1 MDRMTGEN
9 SRISGIGGK
18 YKKGALIVFAF
29 FGIIFI
35 GLILIDGTE
44 IAVQIGDNDRMSP
57 PEMFEARDMIAKR
70 GFENKNGIISV
81 QGNGKASSEPNT
93 VLISLEIIV
102 EDEDLNDASSESS
115 KIYRSLISSLKRIGI
130 EEENIE
136 TNYYNVN
143 PMYAY
148 PENESPRIDGYRV
161 VHSINVKSTVKDYDE
176 LGKESGK
183 IVDTAIKAGVISVGN
198 IQFVLDEES
207 EEKLQEEAL
216 IDAIQDAKRKGEYM
230 ANELDIKLGEVK
242 SISEGAYTA
251 NQDMMSLRFAAE
263 ADFAPS
269 FSPKDYEVTASV
281 SVVFM
286 TK

>member
-1 MDRMTGEN
+1 M
-9 SRISGIGGK
+9 
-18 YKKGALIVFAF
+18 
-29 FGIIFI
+29 
-35 GLILIDGTE
+35 ID
-44 IAVQIGDNDRMSP
+44 
-57 PEMFEARDMIAKR
+57 KR
-70 GFENKNGIISV
+70 GFENNNGIISV

-102 EDEDLNDASSESS
+102 EGDDLDDVSSESS
-115 KIYRSLISSLKRIGI
+115 KIYRSLTSSLKRIGI

-161 VHSINVKSTVKDYDE
+161 VHAINVKSTVKNYDE

-183 IVDTAIKAGVISVGN
+183 IVDTAIRAGVISVGN
-198 IQFVLDEES
+198 IQFILDEES

-216 IDAIQDAKRKGEYM
+216 RDAIQNAERKGEYM
-230 ANELDIKLGEVK
+230 ANELDIRLGEVK
-242 SISEGAYTA
+242 SVSEGAYTT
-251 NQDMMSLRFAAE
+251 NPDMMSLRFAAE

-281 SVVFM
+281 SVIFM

>member
-1 MDRMTGEN
+1 MDRMTGNN
-9 SRISGIGGK
+9 SRVGGK
-18 YKKGALIVFAF
+18 YREGVLIVFAF
-29 FGIIFI
+29 FGIIFM
-35 GLILIDGTE
+35 GLILIDIFTE
-44 IAVQIGDNDRMSP
+44 ENKMNSDRMPS
-57 PEMFEARDMIAKR
+57 PEMFERGMIDKR
-70 GFENKNGIISV
+70 GFENNNGIISV

-102 EDEDLNDASSESS
+102 EGDDLDDVSSESS
-115 KIYRSLISSLKRIGI
+115 KIYRSLTSSLKRIGI

-161 VHSINVKSTVKDYDE
+161 VHAINVKSTVKNYDE

-183 IVDTAIKAGVISVGN
+183 IVDTAIRAGVISVGN
-198 IQFVLDEES
+198 IQFILDEES

-216 IDAIQDAKRKGEYM
+216 RDAIQNAKRKGEYM
-230 ANELDIKLGEVK
+230 ANELDIRLGEVK
-242 SISEGAYTA
+242 SVSEGAYTT
-251 NQDMMSLRFAAE
+251 NPDMMSLRFAAE

-281 SVVFM
+281 SVIFM

>member
-1 MDRMTGEN
+1 MDRMTGNN
-9 SRISGIGGK
+9 SRVGGK
-18 YKKGALIVFAF
+18 YREGVLIVFAF
-29 FGIIFI
+29 FGIIFM
-35 GLILIDGTE
+35 GLILIDIFIE
-44 IAVQIGDNDRMSP
+44 ENKMNSDRMPS
-57 PEMFEARDMIAKR
+57 PEMFERGMIDKR
-70 GFENKNGIISV
+70 GFENNNGIISV

-102 EDEDLNDASSESS
+102 EGDDLDDVSSESS
-115 KIYRSLISSLKRIGI
+115 KIYRSLTSSLKRIGI

-161 VHSINVKSTVKDYDE
+161 VHAINVKSTVKNYDE

-183 IVDTAIKAGVISVGN
+183 IVDTAIRAGVISVGN
-198 IQFVLDEES
+198 IQFILDEES

-216 IDAIQDAKRKGEYM
+216 RDAIQNAKRKGEYM
-230 ANELDIKLGEVK
+230 ANELDIRLGEVK
-242 SISEGAYTA
+242 SVSEGAYTT
-251 NQDMMSLRFAAE
+251 NPDMMSLRFAAE

-281 SVVFM
+281 SVIFM

>member
-1 MDRMTGEN
+1 MDRMTGNN
-9 SRISGIGGK
+9 SRVGGK
-18 YKKGALIVFAF
+18 YREGVLIVFAF
-29 FGIIFI
+29 FGIIFM
-35 GLILIDGTE
+35 GLILIDIFIE
-44 IAVQIGDNDRMSP
+44 ENKMNSDRMHP
-57 PEMFEARDMIAKR
+57 PEMFERGMIDKR
-70 GFENKNGIISV
+70 GFENNNGIISV

-102 EDEDLNDASSESS
+102 EGEDLDDVSSESS
-115 KIYRSLISSLKRIGI
+115 KIYRSLTSSLKRIGI

-161 VHSINVKSTVKDYDE
+161 VHAINVKSTVKNYDE

-183 IVDTAIKAGVISVGN
+183 IVDTAIRAGVISVGN
-198 IQFVLDEES
+198 IQFILDEES

-216 IDAIQDAKRKGEYM
+216 RDAIQNAKRKGEYM

-242 SISEGAYTA
+242 SVSEGAYTT
-251 NQDMMSLRFAAE
+251 NPDMMSLRFAAE

-281 SVVFM
+281 SVIFM

>member
-1 MDRMTGEN
+1 MDRMTGNN
-9 SRISGIGGK
+9 SRVGGK
-18 YKKGALIVFAF
+18 YREGVLIVFAF
-29 FGIIFI
+29 FGIIFM
-35 GLILIDGTE
+35 GLILIDIFTE
-44 IAVQIGDNDRMSP
+44 ENKMNGDRMPS
-57 PEMFEARDMIAKR
+57 PEMFERGMIDKR
-70 GFENKNGIISV
+70 GFENNNGIISV

-102 EDEDLNDASSESS
+102 EGDDLDDVSSESS
-115 KIYRSLISSLKRIGI
+115 KIYRSLTSSLKRIGI

-161 VHSINVKSTVKDYDE
+161 VHAINVKSTVKNYDE

-183 IVDTAIKAGVISVGN
+183 IVDTAIRAGVISVGN
-198 IQFVLDEES
+198 IQFILDEES

-216 IDAIQDAKRKGEYM
+216 RDAIQNAKRKGEYM
-230 ANELDIKLGEVK
+230 ANELDIRLGEVK
-242 SISEGAYTA
+242 SVSEGAYTT
-251 NQDMMSLRFAAE
+251 NPDMMSLRFAAE

-281 SVVFM
+281 SVIFM

>member
-1 MDRMTGEN
+1 MDRMTGNN
-9 SRISGIGGK
+9 SRVGGK
-18 YKKGALIVFAF
+18 YREGVLIVFAF
-29 FGIIFI
+29 FGIIFM
-35 GLILIDGTE
+35 GLILIDIFIE
-44 IAVQIGDNDRMSP
+44 ENKMNSDRMSP
-57 PEMFEARDMIAKR
+57 PEMFERGMIDKR
-70 GFENKNGIISV
+70 GFENNNGIISV

-102 EDEDLNDASSESS
+102 EGEDLDDASSESS
-115 KIYRSLISSLKRIGI
+115 KIYRSLTSSFKRIGI

-161 VHSINVKSTVKDYDE
+161 VHAINVKSTVKNYDE

-183 IVDTAIKAGVISVGN
+183 IVDTAIRAGVISVGN

-216 IDAIQDAKRKGEYM
+216 RDAIQNAKRKGEYM

-242 SISEGAYTA
+242 SVSEGAYTT
-251 NQDMMSLRFAAE
+251 NPDMMSLRFAAE

-281 SVVFM
+281 SVIFM

>member
-1 MDRMTGEN
+1 M
-9 SRISGIGGK
+9 
-18 YKKGALIVFAF
+18 
-29 FGIIFI
+29 
-35 GLILIDGTE
+35 GLILIDIFIE
-44 IAVQIGDNDRMSP
+44 ENKMNSDRMSP
-57 PEMFEARDMIAKR
+57 PEMFERGMIDKR
-70 GFENKNGIISV
+70 GFENNNGIISV

-102 EDEDLNDASSESS
+102 EGEDLDDASSESS
-115 KIYRSLISSLKRIGI
+115 KIYRSLTSSLKRIGI

-161 VHSINVKSTVKDYDE
+161 VHAINVKSTVKNYDE

-183 IVDTAIKAGVISVGN
+183 IVDTAIRAGVISVGN

-216 IDAIQDAKRKGEYM
+216 RDAIQNAKRKGEYM

-242 SISEGAYTA
+242 SVSEGAYTT
-251 NQDMMSLRFAAE
+251 NPDMMSLRFAAE

-281 SVVFM
+281 SVIFM

>member
-1 MDRMTGEN
+1 MDRMTGNN
-9 SRISGIGGK
+9 SRVGGK
-18 YKKGALIVFAF
+18 YREGVLIVFAF
-29 FGIIFI
+29 FGIIFM
-35 GLILIDGTE
+35 GLILIDIFIE
-44 IAVQIGDNDRMSP
+44 ENKMNSDRMSP
-57 PEMFEARDMIAKR
+57 PEMFERGMIDKR
-70 GFENKNGIISV
+70 GFENNNGIISV

-102 EDEDLNDASSESS
+102 EGEDLDDASSESS
-115 KIYRSLISSLKRIGI
+115 KIYRSLTSSLKRIGI

-161 VHSINVKSTVKDYDE
+161 VHAINVKSTVKNYDE

-183 IVDTAIKAGVISVGN
+183 IVDTAIRAGVISVGN

-216 IDAIQDAKRKGEYM
+216 RDAIQNAKRKGEYM

-242 SISEGAYTA
+242 SVSEGAYTT
-251 NQDMMSLRFAAE
+251 NPDMMSLRFAAE

-281 SVVFM
+281 SVIFM

>member
-1 MDRMTGEN
+1 MDRMTGNN
-9 SRISGIGGK
+9 SRVGGK
-18 YKKGALIVFAF
+18 YREGVLIVFAF
-29 FGIIFI
+29 FGIIFM
-35 GLILIDGTE
+35 GLILIDIFIE
-44 IAVQIGDNDRMSP
+44 ENKMNSDRMPS
-57 PEMFEARDMIAKR
+57 PEMFERGMIDKR
-70 GFENKNGIISV
+70 GFENNNGIISV

-102 EDEDLNDASSESS
+102 EGDDLDDVSSESS
-115 KIYRSLISSLKRIGI
+115 KIYRSLTSSFKRIGI

-161 VHSINVKSTVKDYDE
+161 VHAINVKSTVKNYDE

-183 IVDTAIKAGVISVGN
+183 IVDTAIRAGVISVGN
-198 IQFVLDEES
+198 IQFILDEES

-216 IDAIQDAKRKGEYM
+216 RDAIQNAKRKGEYM
-230 ANELDIKLGEVK
+230 ANELDIRLGEVK
-242 SISEGAYTA
+242 SVSEGAYTT
-251 NQDMMSLRFAAE
+251 NPDMMSLRFAAE

-281 SVVFM
+281 SVIFM

>member
-1 MDRMTGEN
+1 MDRMTGNN
-9 SRISGIGGK
+9 SRVGGK
-18 YKKGALIVFAF
+18 YREGVLIVFAF
-29 FGIIFI
+29 FGIIFM
-35 GLILIDGTE
+35 GLILIDIFIE
-44 IAVQIGDNDRMSP
+44 ENKMNSDRMSP
-57 PEMFEARDMIAKR
+57 PEMFERGMIDKR
-70 GFENKNGIISV
+70 GFENNNGIISV

-102 EDEDLNDASSESS
+102 EGDDLDDVSSESS
-115 KIYRSLISSLKRIGI
+115 KIYRSLTSSFKRIGI

-161 VHSINVKSTVKDYDE
+161 VHAINVKSTVKNYDE

-183 IVDTAIKAGVISVGN
+183 IVDTAIRAGVISVGN
-198 IQFVLDEES
+198 IQFILDEES

-216 IDAIQDAKRKGEYM
+216 RDAIQNAKRKGEYM
-230 ANELDIKLGEVK
+230 ANELDIRLGEVK
-242 SISEGAYTA
+242 SVSEGAYTT
-251 NQDMMSLRFAAE
+251 NPDMMSLRFAAE

-281 SVVFM
+281 SVIFM

>member
-1 MDRMTGEN
+1 MDRMTGNN
-9 SRISGIGGK
+9 SRVGGK
-18 YKKGALIVFAF
+18 YREGVLIVFAF
-29 FGIIFI
+29 FGIIFM
-35 GLILIDGTE
+35 GLILIDIFTE
-44 IAVQIGDNDRMSP
+44 ENKMNSDRMPS
-57 PEMFEARDMIAKR
+57 PEMFERGMIDKR
-70 GFENKNGIISV
+70 GFENNNGIISV

-102 EDEDLNDASSESS
+102 EGEDLDDVSSESS
-115 KIYRSLISSLKRIGI
+115 KIYRSLTSSLKRIGI

-161 VHSINVKSTVKDYDE
+161 VHAINVKSTVKNYDE

-183 IVDTAIKAGVISVGN
+183 IVDTAIRAGVISVGN
-198 IQFVLDEES
+198 IQFILDEES

-216 IDAIQDAKRKGEYM
+216 RDAIQNAKRKGEYM
-230 ANELDIKLGEVK
+230 ANELDIRLGEVK
-242 SISEGAYTA
+242 SVSEGAYTT
-251 NQDMMSLRFAAE
+251 NPDMMSLRFAAE

-281 SVVFM
+281 SVIFM

>member
-1 MDRMTGEN
+1 MDRMTGNN
-9 SRISGIGGK
+9 SRVWGK
-18 YKKGALIVFAF
+18 YREGVLIVFAF
-29 FGIIFI
+29 FGIIFM
-35 GLILIDGTE
+35 GLILIDIFTE
-44 IAVQIGDNDRMSP
+44 ENKMNSDRMPS
-57 PEMFEARDMIAKR
+57 PEMFERGMIDKR
-70 GFENKNGIISV
+70 GFENNNGIISV

-102 EDEDLNDASSESS
+102 EGEDLDDVSSESS
-115 KIYRSLISSLKRIGI
+115 KIYRSLTSSLKRIGI

-161 VHSINVKSTVKDYDE
+161 VHAINVKSTVKNYDE

-183 IVDTAIKAGVISVGN
+183 IVDTAIRAGVISVGN

-216 IDAIQDAKRKGEYM
+216 RDAIQNAKRKGEYM
-230 ANELDIKLGEVK
+230 ANELDIRLGEVK
-242 SISEGAYTA
+242 SVSEGAYTT
-251 NQDMMSLRFAAE
+251 NPDMMSLRFAAE

-281 SVVFM
+281 SVIFM

>member
-1 MDRMTGEN
+1 MDRMTGNN
-9 SRISGIGGK
+9 SRVGGK
-18 YKKGALIVFAF
+18 YREGVLIVFAF
-29 FGIIFI
+29 FGIIFM
-35 GLILIDGTE
+35 GLILIDIFTE
-44 IAVQIGDNDRMSP
+44 ENKMNSDRMPS
-57 PEMFEARDMIAKR
+57 PEMFERGMIDKR
-70 GFENKNGIISV
+70 GFENNNGIISV

-102 EDEDLNDASSESS
+102 EGDDLDDVSSESS
-115 KIYRSLISSLKRIGI
+115 KIYRSLTSSLKRIGI

-161 VHSINVKSTVKDYDE
+161 VHAINVKSTVKNYDE

-183 IVDTAIKAGVISVGN
+183 IVDTAIRAGVISVGN

-216 IDAIQDAKRKGEYM
+216 RDAIQNAKRKGEYM
-230 ANELDIKLGEVK
+230 ANELDIRLGEVK
-242 SISEGAYTA
+242 SVSEGAYTT
-251 NQDMMSLRFAAE
+251 NPDMMSLRFAAE

-281 SVVFM
+281 SVIFM

>member
-1 MDRMTGEN
+1 M
-9 SRISGIGGK
+9 
-18 YKKGALIVFAF
+18 
-29 FGIIFI
+29 
-35 GLILIDGTE
+35 GLILIDIFTE
-44 IAVQIGDNDRMSP
+44 ENKMNSDRMPS
-57 PEMFEARDMIAKR
+57 PEMFERGMIDKR
-70 GFENKNGIISV
+70 GFENNNGIISV

-102 EDEDLNDASSESS
+102 EGDDLDDVSSESS
-115 KIYRSLISSLKRIGI
+115 KIYRSLTSSLKRIGI

-161 VHSINVKSTVKDYDE
+161 VHAINVKSTVKNYDE

-183 IVDTAIKAGVISVGN
+183 IVDTAIRAGVISIGN
-198 IQFVLDEES
+198 IQFILDEES

-216 IDAIQDAKRKGEYM
+216 RDAIQNAKRKGEYM
-230 ANELDIKLGEVK
+230 ANELDIRLGEVK
-242 SISEGAYTA
+242 SVSEGAYTT
-251 NQDMMSLRFAAE
+251 NPDMMSLRFAAE

-281 SVVFM
+281 SVIFM

>member
-1 MDRMTGEN
+1 MDRMTGNN
-9 SRISGIGGK
+9 SRVGGK
-18 YKKGALIVFAF
+18 YREGVLIVFAF
-29 FGIIFI
+29 FGIIFM
-35 GLILIDGTE
+35 GLILIDIFIE
-44 IAVQIGDNDRMSP
+44 ENKMNSDRMPS
-57 PEMFEARDMIAKR
+57 PEMFERGMIDKR
-70 GFENKNGIISV
+70 GFENNNGIISV

-102 EDEDLNDASSESS
+102 EGDDLDDVSSESS
-115 KIYRSLISSLKRIGI
+115 KIYRSLTSSLKRIGI

-161 VHSINVKSTVKDYDE
+161 VHAINVKSTVKNYDE

-183 IVDTAIKAGVISVGN
+183 IVDTAIRAGVISVGN

-216 IDAIQDAKRKGEYM
+216 RDAIQNAKRKGEYM
-230 ANELDIKLGEVK
+230 ANELDIRLGEVK
-242 SISEGAYTA
+242 SVSEGAYTT
-251 NQDMMSLRFAAE
+251 NPDMMSLRFAAE

-281 SVVFM
+281 SVIFM

>member
-1 MDRMTGEN
+1 MDRMTGNN
-9 SRISGIGGK
+9 SRVGGK
-18 YKKGALIVFAF
+18 YREGVLIVFAF
-29 FGIIFI
+29 FGIIFM
-35 GLILIDGTE
+35 GLILIDIFIEENKMNG
-44 IAVQIGDNDRMSP
+44 DRMSP
-57 PEMFEARDMIAKR
+57 PEMFERGMIDKR
-70 GFENKNGIISV
+70 GFENNNGIISV

-102 EDEDLNDASSESS
+102 EGEDLDDASSESS
-115 KIYRSLISSLKRIGI
+115 KIYRSLTSSLKRIGI

-161 VHSINVKSTVKDYDE
+161 VHAINVKSTVKNYDE

-183 IVDTAIKAGVISVGN
+183 IVDTAIRAGVISVGN

-216 IDAIQDAKRKGEYM
+216 RDAIQNAKRKGEYM

-242 SISEGAYTA
+242 SVSEGAYTT
-251 NQDMMSLRFAAE
+251 NPDMMSLRFAAE

-281 SVVFM
+281 SVIFM

>member
-1 MDRMTGEN
+1 MDRMTGNN
-9 SRISGIGGK
+9 SRVGGK
-18 YKKGALIVFAF
+18 YREGVLIVFAF
-29 FGIIFI
+29 FGIIFM
-35 GLILIDGTE
+35 GLILIDIFIE
-44 IAVQIGDNDRMSP
+44 ENKMNSDRMSP
-57 PEMFEARDMIAKR
+57 PEMFERGMIDKR
-70 GFENKNGIISV
+70 GFENNNGIISV

-102 EDEDLNDASSESS
+102 EGDDLDDVSSESS
-115 KIYRSLISSLKRIGI
+115 KIYRSLTSSFKRIGI

-161 VHSINVKSTVKDYDE
+161 VHAINVKSTVKNYDE

-183 IVDTAIKAGVISVGN
+183 IVDTAIRAGVISIGN
-198 IQFVLDEES
+198 IQFILDEES

-216 IDAIQDAKRKGEYM
+216 RDAIQNAKRKGEYM
-230 ANELDIKLGEVK
+230 ANELDIRLGEVK
-242 SISEGAYTA
+242 SVSEGAYTT
-251 NQDMMSLRFAAE
+251 NPDMMSLRFAAE

-281 SVVFM
+281 SVIFM

>member
-1 MDRMTGEN
+1 MDRMTGNN
-9 SRISGIGGK
+9 SRVGGK
-18 YKKGALIVFAF
+18 YREGVLIVFAF
-29 FGIIFI
+29 FGIIFM
-35 GLILIDGTE
+35 GLILIDIFIE
-44 IAVQIGDNDRMSP
+44 ENKMNSDRMSP
-57 PEMFEARDMIAKR
+57 PEMFERGMIDKR
-70 GFENKNGIISV
+70 GFENNNGIISV

-102 EDEDLNDASSESS
+102 EGEDLDDASSESS
-115 KIYRSLISSLKRIGI
+115 KIYRSLTSSLKRIGI

-143 PMYAY
+143 HMYAY

-161 VHSINVKSTVKDYDE
+161 VHAINVKSTVKNYDE

-183 IVDTAIKAGVISVGN
+183 IVDTAIRAGVISVGN

-216 IDAIQDAKRKGEYM
+216 RDAIQNAKRKGEYM

-242 SISEGAYTA
+242 SVSEGAYTT
-251 NQDMMSLRFAAE
+251 NPDMMSLRFAAE

-281 SVVFM
+281 SVIFM

>member
-1 MDRMTGEN
+1 MDRMTGNN
-9 SRISGIGGK
+9 SRVGGK
-18 YKKGALIVFAF
+18 YREGVLIVFAF
-29 FGIIFI
+29 FGIIFM
-35 GLILIDGTE
+35 GLILIDIFIE
-44 IAVQIGDNDRMSP
+44 ENKMNSDRMPS
-57 PEMFEARDMIAKR
+57 PEMFERGMIDKR
-70 GFENKNGIISV
+70 GFENNNGIISV

-102 EDEDLNDASSESS
+102 EGEDLDDVSSESS
-115 KIYRSLISSLKRIGI
+115 KIYRSLTSSLKRIGI

-161 VHSINVKSTVKDYDE
+161 VHAINVKSTVKNYDE

-183 IVDTAIKAGVISVGN
+183 IVDTAIRAGVISVGN

-216 IDAIQDAKRKGEYM
+216 RDAIQNAKRKGEYM
-230 ANELDIKLGEVK
+230 ANELDIRLGEVK
-242 SISEGAYTA
+242 SVSEGAYTT
-251 NQDMMSLRFAAE
+251 NPDMMSLRFAAE

-281 SVVFM
+281 SVIFM